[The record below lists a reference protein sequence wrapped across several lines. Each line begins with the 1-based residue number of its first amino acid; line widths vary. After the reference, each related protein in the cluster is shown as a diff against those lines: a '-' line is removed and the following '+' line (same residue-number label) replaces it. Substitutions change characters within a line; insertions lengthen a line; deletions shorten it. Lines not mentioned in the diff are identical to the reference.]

1 MKNIIINILKLLG
14 LYQTYK
20 VPLKISKKFTK
31 LSPNKKNEI
40 LELTKSYCKKE
51 NYKTNKSRQID
62 IEALSEQRLNRFRKS
77 HIPFLEEKVGL
88 KGKKILEIGCGS
100 GSSSVALSEQGALI
114 TGIDIDEKA
123 LSFAKKRAKIYN
135 QNIAFIKSN
144 AVNLDKLKK
153 EDWDIII
160 YFASLEHM
168 TPFERKKSLSQAFTI
183 LKKGTHL
190 CVFGTPNRLWP
201 IDIHTSQLPF
211 YMWLQDDIA
220 LDYAKFSSRKEF
232 SEISNNEN
240 GDMNLLYRWGRGVSF
255 HEFHNSFEK
264 IEQINVVGSL
274 PIFLRKHSLI
284 QKLSYK
290 RSNEYKYKSALK
302 NYGPNNIHPGFYECY
317 LDIIIKV

>member
-1 MKNIIINILKLLG
+1 MKNIIINILKIIG
-14 LYQTYK
+14 LYQTHK
-20 VPLKISKKFTK
+20 VPFKISENFTK
-31 LSPNKKNEI
+31 LSSHEKNKI
-40 LELTKSYCKKE
+40 LELTNTYCKKE
-51 NYKTNKSRQID
+51 SYKTNKSRQTD
-62 IEALSEQRLNRFRKS
+62 LDALSYGRLNRFRKT
-77 HIPFLEEKVGL
+77 HIPFLGEKVDL

-100 GSSSVALSEQGALI
+100 GSSSVALSEQGAFI

-135 QNIAFIKSN
+135 QNITFIKSN

-168 TPFERKKSLSQAFTI
+168 TPIERKKSLSQAFTI
-183 LKKGTHL
+183 LKKGAHL

-201 IDIHTSQLPF
+201 VDIHTSQLPF

-220 LDYAKFSSRKEF
+220 LEYAKFSSRKEF

-240 GDMNLLYRWGRGVSF
+240 ENINLLYRWGRGVSF
-255 HEFHNSFEK
+255 HEFHNSFGK
-264 IEQINVVGSL
+264 IEPINVVGSL

-290 RSNEYKYKSALK
+290 RSREYKYKSALK
-302 NYGPNNIHPGFYECY
+302 NYGPKNIHPGFYECY